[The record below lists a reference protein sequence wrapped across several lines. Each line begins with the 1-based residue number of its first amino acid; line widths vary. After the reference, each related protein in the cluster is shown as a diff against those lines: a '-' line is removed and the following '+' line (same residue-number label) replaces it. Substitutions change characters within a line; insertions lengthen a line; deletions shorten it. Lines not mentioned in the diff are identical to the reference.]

1 MLNVCGYPLPGT
13 RLTVAIGW
21 FEFKSGT
28 VGSLPAASL
37 QETSGSD
44 ALCVSRLK

>member
-1 MLNVCGYPLPGT
+1 MLNVCGHPLPGT

-21 FEFKSGT
+21 FEFKV

-44 ALCVSRLK
+44 ALCVSRLE